1 MVGED
6 PDEEVQQADVEKSFA
21 HKGLLKRM
29 AIVAA
34 GPGFNLLLA
43 VFLLM
48 IVFIFY
54 GVPVLS
60 TQVGGVEPGSP
71 ADRAGIKKGDRIVA
85 VSGQPVTEWEELSKR
100 IKESQGSPLNLL
112 DSERRSRRCPYGG
125 TDETREPNDLW

>member
-1 MVGED
+1 
-6 PDEEVQQADVEKSFA
+6 
-21 HKGLLKRM
+21 HKGLLKRI

-48 IVFIFY
+48 IVFVFY

-71 ADRAGIKKGDRIVA
+71 AERAGIKKGDRIVA
-85 VSGQPVTEWEELSKR
+85 VSGQPVAGGEGVSKR
-100 IKESQGSPLNLL
+100 IKESQGSPLNLSIPREAADL
-112 DSERRSRRCPYGG
+112 AVTVEPTKKQRR
-125 TDETREPNDLW
+125 TNFV